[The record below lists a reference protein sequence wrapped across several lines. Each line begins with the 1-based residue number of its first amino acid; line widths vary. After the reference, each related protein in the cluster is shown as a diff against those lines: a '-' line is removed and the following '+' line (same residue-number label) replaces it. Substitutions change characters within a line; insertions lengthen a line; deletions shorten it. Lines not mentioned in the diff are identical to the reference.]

1 MNIIETEIE
10 GVVILEPRIF
20 KDDRGYF
27 YESFSQRE
35 FEEKVCQ
42 TTFVQD
48 NQSMS
53 VYGVVRDCIFRNRPI
68 ARASLCAA

>member
-53 VYGVVRDCIFRNRPI
+53 VYGVVRG
-68 ARASLCAA
+68 